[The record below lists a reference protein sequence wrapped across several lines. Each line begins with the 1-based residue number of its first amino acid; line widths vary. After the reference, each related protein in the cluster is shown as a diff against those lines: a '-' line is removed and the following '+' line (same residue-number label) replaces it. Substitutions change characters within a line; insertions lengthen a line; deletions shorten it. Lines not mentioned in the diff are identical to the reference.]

1 MNIKEECARDNE
13 KSEGVLNLGFSGVDL
28 KKPFHQGYVYGK
40 YFQKQCQRSHN
51 HSKTCSKVK
60 DIDLAD
66 LQSKAF
72 KFMILQK
79 PKVSKQTT
87 HLGVGKP
94 YQASFLTI
102 KCQTSSKLHS
112 TKTTTSESS
121 CKYLT
126 ES

>member
-60 DIDLAD
+60 DKDLAD

-79 PKVSKQTT
+79 PKV
-87 HLGVGKP
+87 
-94 YQASFLTI
+94 
-102 KCQTSSKLHS
+102 
-112 TKTTTSESS
+112 
-121 CKYLT
+121 
-126 ES
+126 